1 MTPPAKPPS
10 DALEPPRDPLAIEG
24 AQDLRWPS
32 ALLLR
37 GRQMVQIEH
46 KGAVYQLRLTRQDK
60 LILTK

>member
-1 MTPPAKPPS
+1 MAMP
-10 DALEPPRDPLAIEG
+10 
-24 AQDLRWPS
+24 QDLRWQS

-37 GRQMVQIEH
+37 GRQVVQIEH